1 MKLYVETIGCK
12 VNQYE
17 SACIVS
23 DFERAGHVISDDMA
37 DADVIVIN
45 TCTVTNRTDYK
56 SRNII
61 KKALVA
67 KTKKPQMQ
75 IVLTGC
81 YSQRVCDSKAIT
93 NWDGIDFVVDNNS
106 KNCIVSLCSSKG
118 QARETSGI
126 NFQRADSFANFSE
139 MQMSVM
145 PGRSRAYIKVQ
156 DGCDMT
162 CTYCAVPSA
171 RGRSRSRDIK
181 HILAQVDE
189 LCSHGYEEIVLGG
202 INLGDFKPDF
212 CELLYEID
220 RYEQIKHIRLSSIE
234 PQLFTDK
241 LIKTISKID
250 KIVPHF
256 HIPLQSGSDTLL
268 NIHGRNYDTQ
278 LFRDLIEKL
287 ETVRPKMALGIDVIV
302 GLPGETDELFHET
315 KLFLKSIEFA
325 YLHIFTYSKRSGTIA
340 AKMPGQIT
348 GTIQKDRFH
357 ELRRVEIHKFFRF
370 RRELTRGKIL
380 LSVVPEGV
388 GYGTSD
394 RYVTA
399 YFEGNRFRPGI
410 RKLMPA
416 YQHKDG
422 VWCVEL
428 DDD

>member
-23 DFERAGHVISDDMA
+23 DFERAGYENADDMA

-56 SRNII
+56 SRSVI
-61 KKALVA
+61 KKAVSIKA
-67 KTKKPQMQ
+67 ENTTTQ

-81 YSQRVCDSKAIT
+81 YSQRVCDVKGTS

-106 KNCIVSLCSSKG
+106 KNSIVNLCSSKG
-118 QARETSGI
+118 QTRETSGL
-126 NFQRADSFANFSE
+126 NFQRAYSFTGFSE
-139 MQMSVM
+139 MQTSIM
-145 PGRSRAYIKVQ
+145 PGRSRAYVKVQ

-189 LCSHGYEEIVLGG
+189 LCTHGYEEIVLGG
-202 INLGDFKPDF
+202 INLGDYKPDF

-220 RYEQIKHIRLSSIE
+220 RYDQIKHIRLSSIE

-241 LIKTISKID
+241 LINAISKID

-268 NIHGRNYDTQ
+268 KKHGRNYDTQ
-278 LFRDLIEKL
+278 LFRDLIVKL

-302 GLPGETDELFHET
+302 GLPGETDELFRET

-348 GTIQKDRFH
+348 GTILKERFH

-370 RRELTRGKIL
+370 RRELTRGRIL
-380 LSVVPEGV
+380 LSVVPEGI

-399 YFEGNRFRPGI
+399 YFEGHRYKQGI
-410 RKLMPA
+410 RKLMPV